1 MRTADAN
8 TIFLDTGDIL
18 SLRASMNDD
27 EIVAAVYPEMGYD
40 ALAVGDQEFVN
51 GLNFFKTNLSG
62 KLNFI
67 SSNLGFSDSG
77 IKIDRFRI
85 ITTQNGTKVGVTA
98 VNFNTDLMNLIR
110 KGVIGENDITVGK
123 AFENLRSVLS
133 EMKNKADII
142 VVMAQL
148 NEYGLTKLID
158 DVDGYDLVIGGNNR
172 EEFKFARKIENK
184 VHVQSGR
191 DGEKIGKVTY
201 SVVPGKEAVFE
212 SYELIKVLTLKY
224 MRNEKIEKMIRELE
238 N

>member
-133 EMKNKADII
+133 EMKDNADII

-212 SYELIKVLTLKY
+212 NYELIKVLTLKY
-224 MRNEKIEKMIRELE
+224 VRNEKIEKMIRELE